1 MSTTRRE
8 FVAGLCAAAAL
19 AARPSSAA
27 PAAPGEPVRWPEVTL
42 LDGARWTP
50 APERAKVVVF
60 WSVSCPF
67 CKRHNAHIDKLHR
80 AAGDGGP
87 QVLTVVRDR
96 DAAAVRR
103 YLATNGYAFP
113 VTLDQDAL
121 SAALVSRRIIPLT
134 MLIDRQGRLKQAVP
148 GEMFEEDVMEL
159 LRLA

>member
-1 MSTTRRE
+1 MSPTRRE
-8 FVAGLCAAAAL
+8 FIAAAAAL
-19 AARPSSAA
+19 VTLPSMAA
-27 PAAPGEPVRWPEVTL
+27 PAATGELVRWPEVTL

-67 CKRHNAHIDKLHR
+67 CKRHNAHIDKLYR

-87 QVLTVVRDR
+87 QVLTVSRDR

-103 YLATNGYAFP
+103 YLAASGYAFP
-113 VTLDQDAL
+113 VSLDHDAL
-121 SAALVSRRIIPLT
+121 AAAMVSRRIIPLT